1 LLSKVMLEVP
11 VNRVEGDLEIRVEME
26 DNVVTDAWSSGIM
39 FRGIENMLLG
49 RGAYDSLVITPRIC
63 GICTTAHL
71 SAAVQALEAVA
82 GVQIPADAARVRNL
96 AQATEHIQSD
106 LRQCVLMFMVD
117 FAQPA
122 YQGHPLHE
130 EAMRRYE
137 PLKGETVIETVR
149 ETRKVLEIVAIVA
162 GQWPHSSFMVPGGV
176 TSAPTQEDLLQSR
189 YLLRRFRKWY
199 EERILGCPLER
210 WTAISNGDDLEAWL
224 EESQAHEQSDLGF
237 FIRMARAAGL
247 EGFGRG
253 HDNFISFGQ
262 LVIPSGSEVH
272 PVSGRGNCFMP
283 AGFAQHMEVAPF
295 DQTRIAEHVACSW
308 YESYEGGRHPFEGV
322 TRPYAA
328 GEESNKYSWAKAPR
342 YEGLPAE
349 TGPLAERIVAKDPL
363 FIDLISRGG
372 SNAFL
377 RQLARW
383 IRPVLLIPAMEK
395 WIDEIR
401 PDSQCYES
409 VREISSG
416 EGFGITEAAR
426 GALGHW
432 VKIDEGKIRHYQ
444 VITPTAWNGSPR
456 DERGARGPWEEAL
469 IGTTIKDPENPVE
482 LGHVIR
488 SFDPCLVCT
497 VHAVAGDRRLVR
509 CLG

>member
-1 LLSKVMLEVP
+1 
-11 VNRVEGDLEIRVEME
+11 
-26 DNVVTDAWSSGIM
+26 
-39 FRGIENMLLG
+39 
-49 RGAYDSLVITPRIC
+49 
-63 GICTTAHL
+63 
-71 SAAVQALEAVA
+71 
-82 GVQIPADAARVRNL
+82 
-96 AQATEHIQSD
+96 
-106 LRQCVLMFMVD
+106 
-117 FAQPA
+117 
-122 YQGHPLHE
+122 
-130 EAMRRYE
+130 
-137 PLKGETVIETVR
+137 
-149 ETRKVLEIVAIVA
+149 
-162 GQWPHSSFMVPGGV
+162 
-176 TSAPTQEDLLQSR
+176 
-189 YLLRRFRKWY
+189 
-199 EERILGCPLER
+199 
-210 WTAISNGDDLEAWL
+210 
-224 EESQAHEQSDLGF
+224 
-237 FIRMARAAGL
+237 
-247 EGFGRG
+247 
-253 HDNFISFGQ
+253 
-262 LVIPSGSEVH
+262 
-272 PVSGRGNCFMP
+272 
-283 AGFAQHMEVAPF
+283 MEVAPF

-328 GEESNKYSWAKAPR
+328 GEDSNKYSWAKAPR

-383 IRPVLLIPAMEK
+383 VRPALLIPAMEK

-456 DERGARGPWEEAL
+456 DERCVRGPWEEAL

-488 SFDPCLVCT
+488 SFDPCLFCS